1 MESLWQSLTL
11 GRLSI
16 AQWQRSSWLH
26 RSTVGSL
33 EPWRRSSFW
42 MQRGETLGAMLI
54 VVILGLAPFVEN
66 SLTAVLLFASGA
78 LWVLLTLSDTPG
90 KGFTPIHLL
99 VALYWGVNA
108 IATGLSPVKAAA
120 ASGLIKFSLYLL
132 LFLLAA
138 RVLRSPLL
146 RNWVITAYL
155 LLTQLVSAY
164 GIRQHFFGAKALA
177 TWVDPTSG
185 QAATTRVY
193 SYLGNPNL
201 LAAYLIPGVALSI
214 AAFFVWRRLGPKCL
228 AAFMFLTNSAC
239 LVLTYSRGGWIGM
252 MLTLAMLAMC
262 LLAWWSIKFNAF
274 WRRWAIPVTLGAGT
288 AFVVVA
294 VVALEPLRS
303 RVVSIF
309 YGRGDSSNN
318 FRLNVWASVIE
329 MIKTRP
335 VLGIGPGN
343 QAFNAIYPLYQ
354 RPRFTALSA
363 YSIFLETLVETGVI
377 GFACFLWLLA
387 TVFGQ
392 GWRSLQQL
400 RLEQNPQAY
409 WLMSAIAI
417 LPGELGQGLFDT
429 VFYRPEVNTL
439 WWLAIGLIA
448 SFYSPQHSTQAESAA
463 ALNAFEQPLP

>member
-11 GRLSI
+11 GRLSV

-26 RSTVGSL
+26 RFTVGLL
-33 EPWRRSSFW
+33 EPWRHSSVL
-42 MQRGETLGAMLI
+42 MQHGETLGTILI
-54 VVILGLAPFVEN
+54 VLVIGLAPFVEN
-66 SLTAVLLFASGA
+66 SLTAVLLLACGA
-78 LWVLLTLSDTPG
+78 LWVLLTVSDTPG
-90 KGFTPIHLL
+90 KGLTPIHLL
-99 VALYWGVNA
+99 IALYWGINA
-108 IATGLSPVKAAA
+108 IATGLSPVKSAA
-120 ASGLIKFSLYLL
+120 ASGLVKFSLYLL
-132 LFLLAA
+132 FFMLAA
-138 RVLRSPLL
+138 RVLRSPRL
-146 RNWVITAYL
+146 RNWTITFYL

-177 TWVDPTSG
+177 TWVDPTSN

-201 LAAYLIPGVALSI
+201 LAAYLIPGVAFSI
-214 AAFFVWRRLGPKCL
+214 AAFFVWRRLGPRCL

-252 MLTLAMLAMC
+252 MLTLATMALC
-262 LLAWWSIKFNAF
+262 LLAWWSVQFTPF
-274 WRRWAIPVTLGAGT
+274 WRRWAIPLMLGAGT

-303 RVVSIF
+303 RVTTMFS
-309 YGRGDSSNN
+309 GRSDSSNN

-329 MIKTRP
+329 MIKAHP
-335 VLGIGPGN
+335 ILGIGPGN
-343 QAFNAIYPLYQ
+343 DAFNSVYPLYQ

-363 YSIFLETLVETGVI
+363 YSIFLETLVETGII
-377 GFACFLWLLA
+377 GFSCFLWLLA

-392 GWRSLQQL
+392 AWRSLKQL
-400 RLEQNPQAY
+400 RQDQNTQAY
-409 WLMSAIAI
+409 WLMGAIAT

-448 SFYSPQHSTQAESAA
+448 SFYSPRHQTLETPASNLRSIELS
-463 ALNAFEQPLP
+463 